1 MQIAQRLTDSLEL
14 LTGGAHTAVNKHR
27 TLKGSLGWSYELLSE
42 DEKKLFGRLSV
53 FAGGWTLEAAEAVG
67 AGGRVEEEGVVDLLS
82 GLVKKSLVVTRGSD
96 EGLVRHRMLEP
107 IRQYALEKLQESGEI
122 EVVRRAHAAYFL
134 AMAERAEPELMGKE
148 ADSIF
153 LGSS

>member
-1 MQIAQRLTDSLEL
+1 M
-14 LTGGAHTAVNKHR
+14 
-27 TLKGSLGWSYELLSE
+27 
-42 DEKKLFGRLSV
+42 
-53 FAGGWTLEAAEAVG
+53 G